1 MFDLIEHLRGKPEK
15 YRKRFSLAVA
25 FFATAVIFAVWAS
38 VLFPAGQS
46 RIVARAQPE
55 REVQK
60 ADSPIATIRKSTAQ
74 AFSAIKGI
82 LSDSEKSIDFQS
94 EYERIRDQVDS
105 GQIKL
110 GPQEVRP

>member
-1 MFDLIEHLRGKPEK
+1 MFDLIEHLRNKPEQ
-15 YRKRFSLAVA
+15 YRKRFSLAIA
-25 FFATAVIFAVWAS
+25 FFATAVIFSVWAS

-46 RIVARAQPE
+46 RIIANAQPKQE
-55 REVQK
+55 SQK

-74 AFSAIKGI
+74 AFSAIKDI
-82 LSDSEKSIDFQS
+82 LNDGEKAIDFQA
-94 EYERIRDQVDS
+94 EYERVRDQVDS

>member
-1 MFDLIEHLRGKPEK
+1 MFDFIEHLRTKPEK

-25 FFATAVIFAVWAS
+25 FFATAVIFSVWVS

-46 RIVARAQPE
+46 RIVASAQPRQE
-55 REVQK
+55 SQN
-60 ADSPIATIRKSTAQ
+60 ADSPVDVIRKSTAQ

-82 LSDSEKSIDFQS
+82 LSDSEKLVDFQA
-94 EYERIRDQVDS
+94 EYERVRDQVDS